1 MKKNLENPIGI
12 PGFKVNEITDIVA
25 LSQTAGWNVKN
36 LKIPDLWKDTQGE
49 GIHVVV
55 LDTGFFN
62 HVDLRENIKRGPSF
76 VPGQWNNDKNGHGTH
91 VAGTIAAVNNQSGM
105 VGIAPKAKV
114 TAVKVLANNG
124 SSSELSLLKGLRWVV
139 AQDNVDV
146 VNVSLGSPN
155 ELSQLIRNEIKK
167 LYDKNIP
174 VVCASGNDGV
184 NRVYFPASFEET
196 IAVGAINSRNQVAG
210 FSNTG
215 KNLDFVAPGVNI
227 FSTWIGNKYATASG
241 SSMASPWVTGIICLM
256 LSKHRKGEKE
266 GKPNDCV
273 TLPQIKEHLIK
284 ICNDMGPKGKDD
296 KWGYGIIQPHR
307 IISEASTII
316 TLPQPPKEK
325 EPEKGFLQRLSDKL
339 FGRN

>member
-114 TAVKVLANNG
+114 TAVKV
-124 SSSELSLLKGLRWVV
+124 
-139 AQDNVDV
+139 
-146 VNVSLGSPN
+146 
-155 ELSQLIRNEIKK
+155 
-167 LYDKNIP
+167 
-174 VVCASGNDGV
+174 
-184 NRVYFPASFEET
+184 
-196 IAVGAINSRNQVAG
+196 
-210 FSNTG
+210 
-215 KNLDFVAPGVNI
+215 
-227 FSTWIGNKYATASG
+227 
-241 SSMASPWVTGIICLM
+241 
-256 LSKHRKGEKE
+256 
-266 GKPNDCV
+266 
-273 TLPQIKEHLIK
+273 
-284 ICNDMGPKGKDD
+284 
-296 KWGYGIIQPHR
+296 
-307 IISEASTII
+307 
-316 TLPQPPKEK
+316 
-325 EPEKGFLQRLSDKL
+325 
-339 FGRN
+339 